1 MGITWLYFISIS
13 HISVT
18 GKKLELNWL
27 VLEKDTLKKN
37 YIFIYI
43 YIYIIKLYIYIYI
56 LYETLISFASYQM
69 IHDYTSGYIKS
80 DTKFPFI
87 SLFTYQFQIGKI

>member
-13 HISVT
+13 YISVT

-27 VLEKDTLKKN
+27 VLEKDTLKKKN
-37 YIFIYI
+37 
-43 YIYIIKLYIYIYI
+43 YIYI
-56 LYETLISFASYQM
+56 LYETLISFASYHM
-69 IHDYTSGYIKS
+69 IHDYTSRYIKS
-80 DTKFPFI
+80 DTEFPFI

>member
-13 HISVT
+13 YISVT

-27 VLEKDTLKKN
+27 VLEKDTLKKK
-37 YIFIYI
+37 YI
-43 YIYIIKLYIYIYI
+43 YIYIYI
-56 LYETLISFASYQM
+56 LYEMLISFASYHM
-69 IHDYTSGYIKS
+69 IHGYTSRYIKS
-80 DTKFPFI
+80 DTEFPSI

>member
-37 YIFIYI
+37 YIFI